1 MPGGDA
7 PHPLHPHPFHPPP
20 LHPPPLHHHPL
31 HPRLLHHH
39 PLHPDLLHP
48 HPLQQFTIYFL
59 LFTSTFTPIFI
70 FQTISAPRLQP
81 KTLIVLNKRVE
92 RAEQRIVIIILDF
105 HKHCYN
111 LDDNHLILPPK
122 AGIILDKGV
131 KRVETGVRP
140 DQTSTS
146 LAQLRGGDDYHL
158 IFAVL
163 IFILETFGGESRGEG
178 RTVVEFSSSIGL
190 SKSIG
195 LDKISRQGYIKI
207 TFGAHNC

>member
-1 MPGGDA
+1 M
-7 PHPLHPHPFHPPP
+7 
-20 LHPPPLHHHPL
+20 
-31 HPRLLHHH
+31 
-39 PLHPDLLHP
+39 
-48 HPLQQFTIYFL
+48 
-59 LFTSTFTPIFI
+59 
-70 FQTISAPRLQP
+70 
-81 KTLIVLNKRVE
+81 E

-146 LAQLRGGDDYHL
+146 LAWLRGGDHDHHL

-163 IFILETFGGESRGEG
+163 NFILETFGGESRGEG

-195 LDKISRQGYIKI
+195 LDKISRQGYTKS
-207 TFGAHNC
+207 TS